1 MKKRFTLLSTALLMG
16 TSLSVFAQE
25 QAGLVDKAE
34 WKEGNYFYL
43 KSANSYLALDA
54 ERTDSVLVRNS
65 AGETKDEIDLALWQI
80 KKVETTAGGD
90 VYQFTN
96 KATKAVLS
104 FSTKANAT
112 TVLDPSGV
120 SQWTFTGGKIVGYY
134 GDSKTL
140 ALSVSDSKLTL
151 ASTANNSF
159 TVELP
164 ISNYLLKANE
174 LGDGISTFI
183 LNMGGNYTGDIFKD
197 KELVATNLTGE
208 NKDYMSL
215 QIKGDE
221 YFDDGKAKYLG
232 VDTLYTEISGAKNA
246 FGFKFVADSTYK
258 GPAGGGTHTWGNE
271 AFQKFKFTIDLKND
285 SVAMFVKQAPSLT
298 SENKYSGNDVQV
310 VYATLGDNKV
320 LTVSETNPLQGT
332 APFITTRRGTPVT
345 LANGSGVYFLK
356 NVGKTANAGKYL
368 YGNEDK
374 DEKYEYVSETPS
386 VYNPDGQW
394 YVKEENGKYSIVD
407 RLKGTTYAS
416 NSEIFAVNGVSGAY
430 TVAGRTDTLS
440 FEYQPKV
447 DLKDKYLGSLY
458 FTEAELKEKAIQL
471 NLQAVDGVVV
481 PISVSDSVLFADTEE
496 DAKIFGLE
504 VKEKSVVGGA
514 KVLGDTLYAVSYH
527 LKDQFGD
534 RYLVKDEESKSLI
547 VSAYQQS
554 ILDVVFESTKYGDTY
569 EMKVGDEY
577 VTYNTKSN
585 LLLLGTSEEAFKF
598 KVDIID
604 APQYETVES
613 SHLRF
618 GSNGKYLTM
627 NPLTLWAEL
636 KNEGQEITKADYTA
650 DNFSFKIEKAD
661 TVIPG
666 KPVYLIST
674 CMIGADDE
682 TSDVRY
688 YLSAIDTV
696 QHEGKNRL
704 GFIPSNDTIRT
715 SKNSPAYFS
724 LKKNEDGSLWL
735 ENINVK
741 GGAFVSQIANTLV
754 MSNTGMNFSAEKAS
768 APTANEE
775 IEAPTSVVVA
785 GGHNS
790 VTVMNAKDKKIVLTD
805 ILGKIVGNYLVT
817 SDRFTVPASRGL
829 LIVAIEG
836 EVAQKV
842 IVK

>member
-16 TSLSVFAQE
+16 ASLSVSA
-25 QAGLVDKAE
+25 ADVDKAE

-43 KSANSYLALDA
+43 KTDAQYYLALD
-54 ERTDSVLVRNS
+54 EMRTDSVLLRNN
-65 AGETKDEIDLALWQI
+65 AGTTKDEIDLALWQI

-140 ALSVSDSKLTL
+140 ALSVSDSKLAL
-151 ASTANNSF
+151 
-159 TVELP
+159 VEATESEFSVVYP
-164 ISNYLLKANE
+164 DKAYNLKINE
-174 LGDGISTFI
+174 LGDGISTFYMD
-183 LNMGGNYTGDIFKD
+183 LGEEYEGDIFSG
-197 KELVATNLTGE
+197 KELVAKETEDGFWKLQY
-208 NKDYMSL
+208 KDDQEFS
-215 QIKGDE
+215 
-221 YFDDGKAKYLG
+221 DGKAKYLG
-232 VDTLYTEISGAKNA
+232 VDSVKTTITGAT
-246 FGFKFVADSTYK
+246 GSYGLQFKADSMYTK
-258 GPAGGGTHTWGNE
+258 GALHSYSNDD
-271 AFQKFKFTIDLKND
+271 AQKFKFVIDLSND
-285 SVAMFVKQAPSLT
+285 SIAVFVKKVNTA
-298 SENKYSGNDVQV
+298 ENIQV

-356 NVGKTANAGKYL
+356 NVGKTTNAGKYL
-368 YGNEDK
+368 YGNEDE

-407 RLKGTTYAS
+407 RLSNTSYAT

-447 DLKDKYLGSLY
+447 DLKDKYLGILRL
-458 FTEAELKEKAIQL
+458 TEAELKEKTIQL
-471 NLQAVDGVVV
+471 NVNAVGGTV
-481 PISVSDSVLFADTEE
+481 PISVSDSLLLADMEKEATSFRLFAGTEE
-496 DAKIFGLE
+496 KTA
-504 VKEKSVVGGA
+504 GA
-514 KVLGDTLYAVSYH
+514 QSLGDTLYTVSYR
-527 LKDQFGD
+527 LVDQFGD
-534 RYLVKDEESKSLI
+534 RVLVKDSKTGSLI
-547 VSAYQQS
+547 MSSYQKDPLGIVFRQS
-554 ILDVVFESTKYGDTY
+554 NDGTVY
-569 EMKVGDEY
+569 EMTVGKEY
-577 VTYNTKSN
+577 VTYSTQSN
-585 LLLLGTSEEAFKF
+585 LLLSEEKSEAVEFD
-598 KVDIID
+598 VDIID

-618 GSNGKYLTM
+618 ECNGKYLTM

>member
-1 MKKRFTLLSTALLMG
+1 MKKRFTLLSTALLAV
-16 TSLSVFAQE
+16 SLS
-25 QAGLVDKAE
+25 AGAADNTE
-34 WKEGNYFYL
+34 WKEGYYYQLESNGY
-43 KSANSYLALDA
+43 YLAVDGVVS
-54 ERTDSVLVRNS
+54 DSVIVKKTIAESKASLDS
-65 AGETKDEIDLALWQI
+65 TLWQI
-80 KKVETTAGGD
+80 TKRTTSGGI
-90 VYQFTN
+90 VYQFRN
-96 KATKAVLS
+96 KATNALLAFAAKE
-104 FSTKANAT
+104 NAT
-112 TVLDPSGV
+112 TKLDPAGISEWAFSDGNAIKGYFGDGKSYGLSISEDGV
-120 SQWTFTGGKIVGYY
+120 LSLVTTNASEFKIVA
-134 GDSKTL
+134 T
-140 ALSVSDSKLTL
+140 
-151 ASTANNSF
+151 NSY
-159 TVELP
+159 T
-164 ISNYLLKANE
+164 LKADE
-174 LGDGISTFI
+174 LGDGISTFYMD
-183 LNMGGNYTGDIFKD
+183 LDGEYEGDIFSG
-197 KELVATNLTGE
+197 KELIAKETEDGYLKLQY
-208 NKDYMSL
+208 KDDQEFS
-215 QIKGDE
+215 
-221 YFDDGKAKYLG
+221 DGKAKYLG
-232 VDTLYTEISGAKNA
+232 VDSVKTTITGAA
-246 FGFKFVADSTYK
+246 GSYGLQFKADSMYTK
-258 GPAGGGTHTWGNE
+258 GALHSYSNDD
-271 AFQKFKFTIDLKND
+271 AQKFKFVIDLSND
-285 SVAMFVKQAPSLT
+285 SIAVFVKKVNTA
-298 SENKYSGNDVQV
+298 ENIQV
-310 VYATLGDNKV
+310 VYATLGDKKV

-356 NVGKTANAGKYL
+356 NVGKIANAGKYL
-368 YGNEDK
+368 YGNE
-374 DEKYEYVSETPS
+374 EYVSETPS

-407 RLKGTTYAS
+407 RLSNKSYAT
-416 NSEIFAVNGVSGAY
+416 NCEIFAVNGVSGAY

-447 DLKDKYLGSLY
+447 DLEDKYLGILRL
-458 FTEAELKEKAIQL
+458 TEAELKEKTIQL
-471 NLQAVDGVVV
+471 NVNAVGGTV
-481 PISVSDSVLFADTEE
+481 PISVSDSLLLADMEKEATSFRLFAGTEE
-496 DAKIFGLE
+496 KTA
-504 VKEKSVVGGA
+504 GA
-514 KVLGDTLYAVSYH
+514 QSLGDTLYTVSYR
-527 LKDQFGD
+527 LADQFGD
-534 RYLVKDEESKSLI
+534 RVLVKDSKTGSLI
-547 VSAYQQS
+547 MSSYQKDPLGIVFRQS
-554 ILDVVFESTKYGDTY
+554 NDGTVY
-569 EMKVGDEY
+569 EMTVGKEY
-577 VTYNTKSN
+577 VTYSTQSN
-585 LLLLGTSEEAFKF
+585 LLLSEEKSEAVEFD
-598 KVDIID
+598 VDIID
-604 APQYETVES
+604 APQYEAVKS

-627 NPLTLWAEL
+627 NPLTLWAEM

-674 CMIGADDE
+674 CMIGADDK

-724 LKKNEDGSLWL
+724 LRKNEDGSLWL

-790 VTVMNAKDKKIVLTD
+790 VTVMNARDKKIVLTD

>member
-25 QAGLVDKAE
+25 QASSVDKAE

-43 KSANSYLALDA
+43 KSDNSYLALSA
-54 ERTDSVLVRNS
+54 ERTDSALIRSNE
-65 AGETKDEIDLALWQI
+65 GQTKDEIDLALWQI

-120 SQWTFTGGKIVGYY
+120 SQWTFTDGYIVGYY

-140 ALSVSDSKLTL
+140 ALSVSDSKLVLT
-151 ASTANNSF
+151 STTNNRF

-164 ISNYLLKANE
+164 DSNYLLKADE

-356 NVGKTANAGKYL
+356 NVGKAANAGKYL
-368 YGNEDK
+368 YGNEI
-374 DEKYEYVSETPS
+374 YASETPS

-407 RLKGTTYAS
+407 RLSNTSYAAA
-416 NSEIFAVNGVSGAY
+416 NSEIFAVKGISGAY

-447 DLKDKYLGSLY
+447 DLEDKYLGILRL
-458 FTEAELKEKAIQL
+458 TEAELKEKTIQL
-471 NLQAVDGVVV
+471 NVNAVGGTV
-481 PISVSDSVLFADTEE
+481 PISVSDSLLLADMEKEATSFRLFAGTEE
-496 DAKIFGLE
+496 KTA
-504 VKEKSVVGGA
+504 GA
-514 KVLGDTLYAVSYH
+514 QSLGDTLYTVSYR
-527 LKDQFGD
+527 LADQFGD
-534 RYLVKDEESKSLI
+534 RVLVKDSKTGSLI
-547 VSAYQQS
+547 MSSYQKDPLGIVFRQS
-554 ILDVVFESTKYGDTY
+554 NDGTVY
-569 EMKVGDEY
+569 EMTVGKEY
-577 VTYNTKSN
+577 VTYSTQSN
-585 LLLLGTSEEAFKF
+585 LLLSEEKSEAVEFD
-598 KVDIID
+598 VDIID
-604 APQYETVES
+604 APQYEAVKS

-627 NPLTLWAEL
+627 NPLTLWAEM

-674 CMIGADDE
+674 CMIGADDK

-724 LKKNEDGSLWL
+724 LRKNEDGSLWL

-790 VTVMNAKDKKIVLTD
+790 VTVMNARDKKIVLTD

>member
-25 QAGLVDKAE
+25 QVSPVDKAE

-43 KSANSYLALDA
+43 TSANSYLALDA
-54 ERTDSVLVRNS
+54 ERTDSVIVRNS

-140 ALSVSDSKLTL
+140 ALSISDSKLAL
-151 ASTANNSF
+151 
-159 TVELP
+159 VEATESEFSVVYP
-164 ISNYLLKANE
+164 NKAYNLKINE
-174 LGDGISTFI
+174 LGDGISTFYMD
-183 LNMGGNYTGDIFKD
+183 LGGEYEGDIFSG
-197 KELVATNLTGE
+197 KELIAKETEDGYLKLQY
-208 NKDYMSL
+208 KDD
-215 QIKGDE
+215 QE
-221 YFDDGKAKYLG
+221 FPDGKAKYLG
-232 VDTLYTEISGAKNA
+232 VDSVKTTITGATGSYGLLFKADSMYTEGALHSYSNDDA
-246 FGFKFVADSTYK
+246 
-258 GPAGGGTHTWGNE
+258 
-271 AFQKFKFTIDLKND
+271 QKFKFVIDLSND
-285 SVAMFVKQAPSLT
+285 SIAVFVKKVNTA
-298 SENKYSGNDVQV
+298 ENIQV
-310 VYATLGDNKV
+310 VYATLGDKKV

-345 LANGSGVYFLK
+345 LVNGSGVYFLK

-368 YGNEDK
+368 YGNEV
-374 DEKYEYVSETPS
+374 YASETPS

-407 RLKGTTYAS
+407 RLSNTSYAA

-447 DLKDKYLGSLY
+447 DLEDKYLGILRL
-458 FTEAELKEKAIQL
+458 TEAELKEKTIQL
-471 NLQAVDGVVV
+471 NVNAVGGTV
-481 PISVSDSVLFADTEE
+481 PISVSDSLLLADMEKEATSFRLFAGTEE
-496 DAKIFGLE
+496 KTA
-504 VKEKSVVGGA
+504 GA
-514 KVLGDTLYAVSYH
+514 QSLGDTLYTVSYR
-527 LKDQFGD
+527 LADQFGD
-534 RYLVKDEESKSLI
+534 RVLVKDSKTGSLI
-547 VSAYQQS
+547 MSSYQKDPLGIVFRQS
-554 ILDVVFESTKYGDTY
+554 NDGTVY
-569 EMKVGDEY
+569 EMTVGKEY
-577 VTYNTKSN
+577 VTYSTQSN
-585 LLLLGTSEEAFKF
+585 LLLSEEKSEAVEFD
-598 KVDIID
+598 VDIID
-604 APQYETVES
+604 APQYEAVKS

-618 GSNGKYLTM
+618 GSNGKFLTM

-636 KNEGQEITKADYTA
+636 KNEGQEIKKAGYTA

-790 VTVMNAKDKKIVLTD
+790 VTVMNARDKKIVLTD

>member
-16 TSLSVFAQE
+16 ASLSVSA
-25 QAGLVDKAE
+25 ADIDKAE

-43 KSANSYLALDA
+43 KTDAQYYLALD
-54 ERTDSVLVRNS
+54 EMRTDSVLLRNN
-65 AGETKDEIDLALWQI
+65 AGTTKDEIDLALWQI

-120 SQWTFTGGKIVGYY
+120 SQWTFTNGKIVGYY

-140 ALSVSDSKLTL
+140 AVSIKDSKDLVL
-151 ASTANNSF
+151 ATETSDAFS
-159 TVELP
+159 VEYP
-164 ISNYLLKANE
+164 NKKYLLEANE
-174 LGDGISTFI
+174 LGNGISTFV

-197 KELVATNLTGE
+197 NELIATDLTGDDE
-208 NKDYMSL
+208 AYMSL

-221 YFDDGKAKYLG
+221 YFEDGKAKYLG
-232 VDTLYTEISGAKNA
+232 VDTLYTEISGAQNS
-246 FGFKFVADSTYK
+246 FGFKFVADSTY
-258 GPAGGGTHTWGNE
+258 GGTHTWGNGD
-271 AFQKFKFTIDLKND
+271 FQKFKFTIDLKND
-285 SVAMFVKQAPSLT
+285 SIAMFVKQAPSL
-298 SENKYSGNDVQV
+298 SIDNRYSTDVQV

-320 LTVSETNPLQGT
+320 LTVSETDPLQGT

-345 LANGSGVYFLK
+345 LTNGSGVYFLK
-356 NVGKTANAGKYL
+356 NIGRTTNAGKYL
-368 YGNEDK
+368 YGNE
-374 DEKYEYVSETPS
+374 EYASETPS
-386 VYNPDGQW
+386 LYNPDGQW
-394 YVKEENGKYSIVD
+394 YVKEENGKYSIVN
-407 RLKGTTYAS
+407 RLTNKTYAA
-416 NSEIFAVNGVSGAY
+416 NSEIFAVKGASGIY
-430 TVAGRTDTLS
+430 TVAGKNDTLS
-440 FEYQPKV
+440 FVYQPTV
-447 DLKDKYLGSLY
+447 DLKDKYLGVLRL
-458 FTEAELKEKAIQL
+458 TEAELKEKTIQL
-471 NLQAVDGVVV
+471 SVKAVGGTA
-481 PISVSDSVLFADTEE
+481 PISVSDSLLLADMENEATPFRLLAGTEGKT
-496 DAKIFGLE
+496 A
-504 VKEKSVVGGA
+504 GA
-514 KVLGDTLYAVSYH
+514 QSLGDTLYTVSYR
-527 LKDQFGD
+527 LADQFGD
-534 RYLVKDEESKSLI
+534 RVLVKDTETGSLI
-547 VSAYQQS
+547 MSSFQKDT
-554 ILDVVFESTKYGDTY
+554 LDVVFRQSNDGTVY
-569 EMKVGDEY
+569 ELTVGDNY
-577 VTYNTKSN
+577 VTYNTQSN
-585 LLLLGTSEEAFKF
+585 LLLSDKKSEAVSFE
-598 KVDIID
+598 VEVVD

>member
-25 QAGLVDKAE
+25 QASSVDKAE

-43 KSANSYLALDA
+43 KSDNSYLALSA
-54 ERTDSVLVRNS
+54 ERTDSVLIRSNE
-65 AGETKDEIDLALWQI
+65 GQTKDEIDLALWQI

-96 KATKAVLS
+96 KATKTVLS

-120 SQWTFTGGKIVGYY
+120 SQWTFTDGYIVGYY

-140 ALSVSDSKLTL
+140 ALSVSDSKLALT
-151 ASTANNSF
+151 STTNNRF

-164 ISNYLLKANE
+164 DSKYQLKANE

-356 NVGKTANAGKYL
+356 NAGKTTDGGKYL
-368 YGNEDK
+368 YGSG
-374 DEKYEYVSETPS
+374 YVAETPS

-430 TVAGRTDTLS
+430 TVAGKTDTLS

-504 VKEKSVVGGA
+504 VKDKKVVGGA
-514 KVLGDTLYAVSYH
+514 MVLGDTLYAVSYH

>member
-16 TSLSVFAQE
+16 TSLSVYAQE
-25 QAGLVDKAE
+25 QASPVDKAE

-43 KSANSYLALDA
+43 TSANSYLALDA
-54 ERTDSVLVRNS
+54 ERTDSVIVRNS

-120 SQWTFTGGKIVGYY
+120 SQWTFTDGKIVGYY

-151 ASTANNSF
+151 ASTANNRF

-208 NKDYMSL
+208 NKDYMFL

-232 VDTLYTEISGAKNA
+232 VDTLYTEISGAQNA

-258 GPAGGGTHTWGNE
+258 GPKGGGTHTWGNE

-368 YGNEDK
+368 YGNE
-374 DEKYEYVSETPS
+374 EYVPETPS

-407 RLKGTTYAS
+407 RLSNKSYAT
-416 NSEIFAVNGVSGAY
+416 NCEIFAVKGISGAY
-430 TVAGRTDTLS
+430 TVAGKTDTLS

-534 RYLVKDEESKSLI
+534 RYLVEDKGTQSLI
-547 VSAYQQS
+547 VSTYQQP

-569 EMKVGDEY
+569 EMKVRDEY

-661 TVIPG
+661 TIIPG

>member
-25 QAGLVDKAE
+25 QASPVDKAE

-43 KSANSYLALDA
+43 TSANSYLALDA
-54 ERTDSVLVRNS
+54 ERTDSVIVRNS

-140 ALSVSDSKLTL
+140 ALSISDSKLAL
-151 ASTANNSF
+151 
-159 TVELP
+159 VEATESEFSVVYP
-164 ISNYLLKANE
+164 NKAYNLKINE
-174 LGDGISTFI
+174 LGDGISTFYMD
-183 LNMGGNYTGDIFKD
+183 LGGEYEGDIFSG
-197 KELVATNLTGE
+197 KELIAKEAEDGFWKLQY
-208 NKDYMSL
+208 KDDQEFS
-215 QIKGDE
+215 
-221 YFDDGKAKYLG
+221 DGKAKYLG
-232 VDTLYTEISGAKNA
+232 VDSVKTTITGAT
-246 FGFKFVADSTYK
+246 GSYGLQFKADSMYTK
-258 GPAGGGTHTWGNE
+258 GTLHSYSNDDA
-271 AFQKFKFTIDLKND
+271 QKFKFVIDLSND
-285 SVAMFVKQAPSLT
+285 SIAVFVKKVNTA
-298 SENKYSGNDVQV
+298 ENIQV
-310 VYATLGDNKV
+310 VYATLGDNKA
-320 LTVSETNPLQGT
+320 LTVSETTSKDDMMFPTQGT

-374 DEKYEYVSETPS
+374 EYEYASETPS

-447 DLKDKYLGSLY
+447 DLKDKYLGSIY

-504 VKEKSVVGGA
+504 VKDKKVVGGA
-514 KVLGDTLYAVSYH
+514 LALGDTLYAVSYL

-569 EMKVGDEY
+569 EMKVGADY

-598 KVDIID
+598 KVNIID

-724 LKKNEDGSLWL
+724 LRKNEDGSLWL

-741 GGAFVSQIANTLV
+741 GGAFVSQIANTLI

>member
-16 TSLSVFAQE
+16 ASLSVSA
-25 QAGLVDKAE
+25 ADVDKAE

-43 KSANSYLALDA
+43 KTDAQYYLALD
-54 ERTDSVLVRNS
+54 EMRTDSVLLRNN
-65 AGETKDEIDLALWQI
+65 AGTTKDEIDLALWQI

-120 SQWTFTGGKIVGYY
+120 SQWTFTNGKIVGYY

-140 ALSVSDSKLTL
+140 AVSIKDSKDLVL
-151 ASTANNSF
+151 ATETSDAFS
-159 TVELP
+159 VEYP
-164 ISNYLLKANE
+164 NKKYLLEANE
-174 LGDGISTFI
+174 LGNGISTFV

-197 KELVATNLTGE
+197 NELIATDLTGDDE
-208 NKDYMSL
+208 AYMSL

-221 YFDDGKAKYLG
+221 YFEDGKAKYLG
-232 VDTLYTEISGAKNA
+232 VDTLYTEISGAQNS
-246 FGFKFVADSTYK
+246 FGFKFVADSTY
-258 GPAGGGTHTWGNE
+258 GGTHTWGNGD
-271 AFQKFKFTIDLKND
+271 FQKFKFTIDLKND
-285 SVAMFVKQAPSLT
+285 SIAMFVKQAPSL
-298 SENKYSGNDVQV
+298 SIDNRYSTDVQV

-320 LTVSETNPLQGT
+320 LTVSETDPLQGT

-345 LANGSGVYFLK
+345 LTNGSGVYFLK
-356 NVGKTANAGKYL
+356 NIGRTTNAGKYL
-368 YGNEDK
+368 YGNE
-374 DEKYEYVSETPS
+374 EYASETPS
-386 VYNPDGQW
+386 LYNPDGQW
-394 YVKEENGKYSIVD
+394 YVKEENGKYSIVN
-407 RLKGTTYAS
+407 RLTNKTYAA
-416 NSEIFAVNGVSGAY
+416 NSEIFAVKGASGIY
-430 TVAGRTDTLS
+430 TVAGKNDTLS
-440 FEYQPKV
+440 FVYQPTV
-447 DLKDKYLGSLY
+447 DLKDKYLGVLRL
-458 FTEAELKEKAIQL
+458 TEAELKEKTIQL
-471 NLQAVDGVVV
+471 SVKAVGGTA
-481 PISVSDSVLFADTEE
+481 PISVSDSLLLADMENEATPFRLLAGTEGKT
-496 DAKIFGLE
+496 A
-504 VKEKSVVGGA
+504 GA
-514 KVLGDTLYAVSYH
+514 QSLGDTLYTVSYR
-527 LKDQFGD
+527 LADQFGD
-534 RYLVKDEESKSLI
+534 RVLVEDTETGSLI
-547 VSAYQQS
+547 MSSFQKDT
-554 ILDVVFESTKYGDTY
+554 LDVVFRQSNDGTVY
-569 EMKVGDEY
+569 ELTVGDNY
-577 VTYNTKSN
+577 VTYNTQSN
-585 LLLLGTSEEAFKF
+585 LLLSDKKSEAVSFDVE
-598 KVDIID
+598 VVD

>member
-1 MKKRFTLLSTALLMG
+1 MKKRFTLLSTVLLLG
-16 TSLSVFAQE
+16 ASFSAVA
-25 QAGLVDKAE
+25 AVDKAE

-43 KSANSYLALDA
+43 TSNGSYLALDA
-54 ERTDSVLVRNS
+54 ERTDSVLVRNNE
-65 AGETKDEIDLALWQI
+65 GRTKEEIDLALWQI
-80 KKVETTAGGD
+80 KKVETTAAGD

-96 KATKAVLS
+96 KATKAVLA

-120 SQWTFTGGKIVGYY
+120 SQWTFTDGKIVGYY

-140 ALSVSDSKLTL
+140 ALSVSDSKLAL
-151 ASTANNSF
+151 TATTSNSF

-164 ISNYLLKANE
+164 VSDYQLKANE

-183 LNMGGNYTGDIFKD
+183 LNMGGNYSGDIFKD
-197 KELVATNLTGE
+197 KELVATDLTGE
-208 NKDYMSL
+208 NEAYMSL
-215 QIKGDE
+215 QVKGDE

-246 FGFKFVADSTYK
+246 FGFKFVADSTYR
-258 GPAGGGTHTWGNE
+258 GPKGGGTHTWGNE

-298 SENKYSGNDVQV
+298 SDDKYSEKDVQV

-320 LTVSETNPLQGT
+320 LTVSETESLQGT

-356 NVGKTANAGKYL
+356 NAGKTTDGGKYL
-368 YGNEDK
+368 YGSG
-374 DEKYEYVSETPS
+374 YVAETPS

-407 RLKGTTYAS
+407 RLKCKTYAA
-416 NSEIFAVNGVSGAY
+416 NSEIFAVKGVSGAY
-430 TVAGRTDTLS
+430 TVAGRTDTLT

-458 FTEAELKEKAIQL
+458 FSEAELKEKVIQL
-471 NLQAVDGVVV
+471 NLQAVDGIVV

-496 DAKIFGLE
+496 DAKIFRLE
-504 VKEKSVVGGA
+504 VNDKRVVGGA
-514 KVLGDTLYAVSYH
+514 TILGDTLYAVSYL

-534 RYLVKDEESKSLI
+534 RYLVEDKENKSLV
-547 VSAYQQS
+547 VSEFQQS
-554 ILDVVFESTKYGDTY
+554 VLDVVFESTKYGDTY
-569 EMKVGDEY
+569 EMKVKDEY

-585 LLLLGTSEEAFKF
+585 FLLLGPSEEAFKF
-598 KVDIID
+598 KVNIIN

-627 NPLTLWAEL
+627 NPLTLWAEM
-636 KNEGQEITKADYTA
+636 KNEGQEITKAGYTA

-674 CMIGADDE
+674 CMIGADDK

-696 QHEGKNRL
+696 QYEGKNRL

-735 ENINVK
+735 ENVNVK
-741 GGAFVSQIANTLV
+741 GGSFVTQIANTLV
-754 MSNTGMNFSAEKAS
+754 MSNTGMNFTTEKAS

-775 IEAPTSVVVA
+775 IEKPVSVIVA

>member
-1 MKKRFTLLSTALLMG
+1 MKKRFTLLSTALLLG
-16 TSLSVFAQE
+16 ASFSAVA
-25 QAGLVDKAE
+25 AVDKAE
-34 WKEGNYFYL
+34 WKEGNYYQLQSGEYYL
-43 KSANSYLALDA
+43 VVDGAVS
-54 ERTDSVLVRNS
+54 DSVIVKKKVEE
-65 AGETKDEIDLALWQI
+65 ATKASLDSTLWQI
-80 KKVETTAGGD
+80 TKRTTSGGV
-90 VYQFTN
+90 VYQFRN
-96 KATKAVLS
+96 KATNAYLAFAPKE
-104 FSTKANAT
+104 NAT
-112 TVLDPSGV
+112 TKLDPSGV
-120 SQWTFTGGKIVGYY
+120 SEWTFNEDGAIKGYFGDGKSYSLSISSDDLSLSTTTASNFNIVAADPY
-134 GDSKTL
+134 TL
-140 ALSVSDSKLTL
+140 KS
-151 ASTANNSF
+151 
-159 TVELP
+159 
-164 ISNYLLKANE
+164 YE
-174 LGDGISTFI
+174 LGDGISTFYMD
-183 LNMGGNYTGDIFKD
+183 LGGEYEGDIFSG
-197 KELVATNLTGE
+197 KELIA
-208 NKDYMSL
+208 KDIEDGFLKL
-215 QIKGDE
+215 QYKDDQE
-221 YFDDGKAKYLG
+221 FSDGKAKYLG
-232 VDTLYTEISGAKNA
+232 VDSVKTTISGAT
-246 FGFKFVADSTYK
+246 GSYGLQFKADSIYAK
-258 GPAGGGTHTWGNE
+258 GALHSYSNDE
-271 AFQKFKFTIDLKND
+271 AQKFKFVIDLSND
-285 SVAMFVKQAPSLT
+285 SIAVFVKKVNIA
-298 SENKYSGNDVQV
+298 ENIQV

-320 LTVSETNPLQGT
+320 LTVSETESLQGT

-356 NVGKTANAGKYL
+356 NAGKTTDGGKYL
-368 YGNEDK
+368 YGSG
-374 DEKYEYVSETPS
+374 YVAETPS

-407 RLKGTTYAS
+407 RLSNTSYAT

-430 TVAGRTDTLS
+430 TVAGKTDTLT

-447 DLKDKYLGSLY
+447 DLKDKYLGILR

-471 NLQAVDGVVV
+471 NVKAVGGTV
-481 PISVSDSVLFADTEE
+481 PISVSDSLLLADMENEATTFRLLAGEE
-496 DAKIFGLE
+496 KKTA
-504 VKEKSVVGGA
+504 GA
-514 KVLGDTLYAVSYH
+514 QLLGDTLWTVSYR
-527 LKDQFGD
+527 LSDQLGNRFLVEDKDT
-534 RYLVKDEESKSLI
+534 KSLI
-547 VSAYQQS
+547 LSSFQKEP
-554 ILDVVFESTKYGDTY
+554 LKVVFRQSNDGTVY
-569 EMKVGDEY
+569 EMTVGNKY
-577 VTYNTKSN
+577 VTYNTQSN
-585 LLLLGTSEEAFKF
+585 LLLSDKKEDAVSFDVE
-598 KVDIID
+598 VVN

-627 NPLTLWAEL
+627 NPLTLWAEM
-636 KNEGQEITKADYTA
+636 KNEGQEITKAGYTA

-674 CMIGADDE
+674 CMIGADDK

-688 YLSAIDTV
+688 YLSAIDTA
-696 QHEGKNRL
+696 QYEGKNRL

-735 ENINVK
+735 ENVNVK
-741 GGAFVSQIANTLV
+741 GGSFVTQIANTLV
-754 MSNTGMNFSAEKAS
+754 MSNTGMNFTTEKAS

-775 IEAPTSVVVA
+775 IEKPVSVIVA

>member
-754 MSNTGMNFSAEKAS
+754 MSNTGMNFSVEKAS

>member
-25 QAGLVDKAE
+25 QASSVDKAE

-43 KSANSYLALDA
+43 TSANSYLALDA
-54 ERTDSVLVRNS
+54 ERTDSVLVRSNK
-65 AGETKDEIDLALWQI
+65 GDTKDEIDLALWQI

-164 ISNYLLKANE
+164 DSKYKLKANE

-368 YGNEDK
+368 YGNEV
-374 DEKYEYVSETPS
+374 YTSETPS

-407 RLKGTTYAS
+407 RLSNKSYAT
-416 NSEIFAVNGVSGAY
+416 NCEIFAVKGISGAY

-447 DLKDKYLGSLY
+447 DLKDKYLGILRL
-458 FTEAELKEKAIQL
+458 TEAELKEKTIQL
-471 NLQAVDGVVV
+471 NVNAVGGTV
-481 PISVSDSVLFADTEE
+481 PISVSDSLLLADMEKEATSFRLFAGAEE
-496 DAKIFGLE
+496 KTA
-504 VKEKSVVGGA
+504 GA
-514 KVLGDTLYAVSYH
+514 QSLGDTLYTVSYR
-527 LKDQFGD
+527 LADQFGD
-534 RYLVKDEESKSLI
+534 RVLVKDSKTGSLI
-547 VSAYQQS
+547 MSSYQKDPLGIVFRQS
-554 ILDVVFESTKYGDTY
+554 NDGTVY
-569 EMKVGDEY
+569 EMTVGKEY
-577 VTYNTKSN
+577 VTYSTQSN
-585 LLLLGTSEEAFKF
+585 LLLSEEKSEAVEFD
-598 KVDIID
+598 VDIID

-661 TVIPG
+661 TIIPG

>member
-1 MKKRFTLLSTALLMG
+1 MKKRFTLLSTALLAV
-16 TSLSVFAQE
+16 SLS
-25 QAGLVDKAE
+25 AGAADNTE
-34 WKEGNYFYL
+34 WKEGYYYQLESNGY
-43 KSANSYLALDA
+43 YLAVDGVVS
-54 ERTDSVLVRNS
+54 DSVIVKKTIAESKASLDS
-65 AGETKDEIDLALWQI
+65 TLWQI
-80 KKVETTAGGD
+80 TKRTTSGGI
-90 VYQFTN
+90 VYQFRN
-96 KATKAVLS
+96 KATNALLAFAAKE
-104 FSTKANAT
+104 NAT
-112 TVLDPSGV
+112 TKLDPAGV
-120 SQWTFTGGKIVGYY
+120 SEWVFSDGNAIKGFFGDGKSYSLSLSKDGVLSLATTNSSNFNIVE
-134 GDSKTL
+134 T
-140 ALSVSDSKLTL
+140 KLYT
-151 ASTANNSF
+151 
-159 TVELP
+159 
-164 ISNYLLKANE
+164 LKADE
-174 LGDGISTFI
+174 LGDGISTFYMD
-183 LNMGGNYTGDIFKD
+183 LGGEYEGDIFSG
-197 KELVATNLTGE
+197 KELIAKETEDGYLKLQY
-208 NKDYMSL
+208 KDD
-215 QIKGDE
+215 QE
-221 YFDDGKAKYLG
+221 FPDGKAKYLG
-232 VDTLYTEISGAKNA
+232 VDTLYTEISDAQNS
-246 FGFKFVADSTYK
+246 FGFKFVADSTY
-258 GPAGGGTHTWGNE
+258 GGKHTWGNE
-271 AFQKFKFTIDLKND
+271 DFQKFKFTIDLKND
-285 SVAMFVKQAPSLT
+285 SVAVFVKQAPSL
-298 SENKYSGNDVQV
+298 SIDNKYSPDVQV
-310 VYATLGDNKV
+310 VYATLGDKKV
-320 LTVSETNPLQGT
+320 LTVSETEPLQGT

-356 NVGKTANAGKYL
+356 NVGKAANAGKYL
-368 YGNEDK
+368 YGNEI
-374 DEKYEYVSETPS
+374 YASETPS

-407 RLKGTTYAS
+407 RLSNTSYAP
-416 NSEIFAVNGVSGAY
+416 NCEIFAVNGVSGAY

-447 DLKDKYLGSLY
+447 DLTDKYLGSLY
-458 FTEAELKEKAIQL
+458 FTEAELNEKAIQL

-504 VKEKSVVGGA
+504 VKDKKVVGGA

-604 APQYETVES
+604 APQYEAVKS

-618 GSNGKYLTM
+618 GSNGKFLTM
-627 NPLTLWAEL
+627 NPLTLWAEM
-636 KNEGQEITKADYTA
+636 KNEGQEITKAGYTA

-674 CMIGADDE
+674 CMIGADDK

-724 LKKNEDGSLWL
+724 LRKNEDGSLWL

-790 VTVMNAKDKKIVLTD
+790 VTVMNARDKKIVLTD

>member
-25 QAGLVDKAE
+25 QASPVDKAE

-43 KSANSYLALDA
+43 TSANSYLALDA
-54 ERTDSVLVRNS
+54 ERTDSVIVRNS

-140 ALSVSDSKLTL
+140 ALSISDSRL
-151 ASTANNSF
+151 AL
-159 TVELP
+159 VEATESEFSVVYP
-164 ISNYLLKANE
+164 DKAYNLKINE
-174 LGDGISTFI
+174 LGDGISTFYMD
-183 LNMGGNYTGDIFKD
+183 LGGEYEGDIFSG
-197 KELVATNLTGE
+197 KELIAEEAEDGFWKLQY
-208 NKDYMSL
+208 KDDQEFS
-215 QIKGDE
+215 
-221 YFDDGKAKYLG
+221 DGKAKYLG
-232 VDTLYTEISGAKNA
+232 VDSVKTTITGAT
-246 FGFKFVADSTYK
+246 GSYGLQFKADSMYTK
-258 GPAGGGTHTWGNE
+258 GALHSYSNDD
-271 AFQKFKFTIDLKND
+271 AQKFKFVIDLSND
-285 SVAMFVKQAPSLT
+285 SIAVFVKKVNTA
-298 SENKYSGNDVQV
+298 ENIQV

-320 LTVSETNPLQGT
+320 LTVSETTSKDDMMFPTQGT

-374 DEKYEYVSETPS
+374 EYEYASETPS

-407 RLKGTTYAS
+407 RLTNTSYAA

-447 DLKDKYLGSLY
+447 DLKDKYLGILRL
-458 FTEAELKEKAIQL
+458 TEAELKEKTIQL
-471 NLQAVDGVVV
+471 NVNAVGGTV
-481 PISVSDSVLFADTEE
+481 PISVSDSLLLADMEKEATLFRLFAGTEE
-496 DAKIFGLE
+496 KTA
-504 VKEKSVVGGA
+504 GA
-514 KVLGDTLYAVSYH
+514 QSLGDTLYTVSYR
-527 LKDQFGD
+527 LADQFGD
-534 RYLVKDEESKSLI
+534 RVLVKDSKTGSLI
-547 VSAYQQS
+547 MSNFQEDTLNIVFRQS
-554 ILDVVFESTKYGDTY
+554 NDGTVY
-569 EMKVGDEY
+569 EMTVGKEY
-577 VTYNTKSN
+577 VTYSTQSN
-585 LLLLGTSEEAFKF
+585 LLLSEEKSEAVEFD
-598 KVDIID
+598 VDIID

-754 MSNTGMNFSAEKAS
+754 MSNAGMNFSAEKAS
-768 APTANEE
+768 APTANEV
-775 IEAPTSVVVA
+775 IETPTSVIVA

>member
-1 MKKRFTLLSTALLMG
+1 MKKRFTLLSTALLVA
-16 TSLSVFAQE
+16 SLS
-25 QAGLVDKAE
+25 AGAASSVE
-34 WKEGNYFYL
+34 WKEGNYYQLQSGEFC
-43 KSANSYLALDA
+43 LAVDGIVS
-54 ERTDSVLVRNS
+54 DSVIVKKKNV
-65 AGETKDEIDLALWQI
+65 EDPTKASLDSTLWQVT
-80 KKVETTAGGD
+80 KRTTSGGI
-90 VYQFTN
+90 VYQFRN
-96 KATKAVLS
+96 KATNALLAFAAKE
-104 FSTKANAT
+104 NAT
-112 TVLDPSGV
+112 TKLDPSGV
-120 SQWTFTGGKIVGYY
+120 SEWAFSDGGAIKGYF
-134 GDSKTL
+134 GDGKSYSLSISTDVLSLSATTASNFNIETTDPYTL
-140 ALSVSDSKLTL
+140 KSD
-151 ASTANNSF
+151 
-159 TVELP
+159 
-164 ISNYLLKANE
+164 E
-174 LGDGISTFI
+174 LGNGISTFYMD
-183 LNMGGNYTGDIFKD
+183 LGGEYEGDIFSG
-197 KELVATNLTGE
+197 KELIA
-208 NKDYMSL
+208 KDINDGYLMI
-215 QIKGDE
+215 QYKDDQE
-221 YFDDGKAKYLG
+221 FPDGKAKYLG
-232 VDTLYTEISGAKNA
+232 VDSVKTTISGAT
-246 FGFKFVADSTYK
+246 GSYGLQFKADSTYEE
-258 GPAGGGTHTWGNE
+258 GALHSYSNE
-271 AFQKFKFTIDLKND
+271 EAQQFKFEIDLSND
-285 SVAMFVKQAPSLT
+285 SIAVFVKSVSG
-298 SENKYSGNDVQV
+298 SEGEVKI
-310 VYATLGDNKV
+310 VYAELGNNKV
-320 LTVSETNPLQGT
+320 LTVSEKNSNQGK

-368 YGNEDK
+368 YGNEV
-374 DEKYEYVSETPS
+374 YTSETPS

-447 DLKDKYLGSLY
+447 DLKDKYLGILRL
-458 FTEAELKEKAIQL
+458 TEAELKEKTIQL
-471 NLQAVDGVVV
+471 NVNAVGGTV
-481 PISVSDSVLFADTEE
+481 PISVSDSLLLADMEKEATSFRLFAGTEE
-496 DAKIFGLE
+496 KTA
-504 VKEKSVVGGA
+504 GA
-514 KVLGDTLYAVSYH
+514 QSLGDTLYTVSYR
-527 LKDQFGD
+527 LVDQFGD
-534 RYLVKDEESKSLI
+534 RVLVKDSKTGSLI
-547 VSAYQQS
+547 MSSYQKDPLGIVFRQS
-554 ILDVVFESTKYGDTY
+554 NDGTVY
-569 EMKVGDEY
+569 EKTVGKEY
-577 VTYNTKSN
+577 VTYSTQSN
-585 LLLLGTSEEAFKF
+585 LLLSEEKSEAVEFD
-598 KVDIID
+598 VNIID

>member
-1 MKKRFTLLSTALLMG
+1 MDL
-16 TSLSVFAQE
+16 
-25 QAGLVDKAE
+25 
-34 WKEGNYFYL
+34 
-43 KSANSYLALDA
+43 
-54 ERTDSVLVRNS
+54 
-65 AGETKDEIDLALWQI
+65 GEEY
-80 KKVETTAGGD
+80 E
-90 VYQFTN
+90 
-96 KATKAVLS
+96 
-104 FSTKANAT
+104 
-112 TVLDPSGV
+112 
-120 SQWTFTGGKIVGYY
+120 
-134 GDSKTL
+134 
-140 ALSVSDSKLTL
+140 
-151 ASTANNSF
+151 
-159 TVELP
+159 
-164 ISNYLLKANE
+164 
-174 LGDGISTFI
+174 
-183 LNMGGNYTGDIFKD
+183 GDIFSG
-197 KELVATNLTGE
+197 KELVAKETEDGFWKLQY
-208 NKDYMSL
+208 KDDQEFS
-215 QIKGDE
+215 
-221 YFDDGKAKYLG
+221 DGKAKYLG
-232 VDTLYTEISGAKNA
+232 VDSVKTTITGAT
-246 FGFKFVADSTYK
+246 GSYGLQFKADSMYTK
-258 GPAGGGTHTWGNE
+258 GALHSYSNDD
-271 AFQKFKFTIDLKND
+271 AQKFKFVIDLSND
-285 SVAMFVKQAPSLT
+285 SIAVFVKKVNTA
-298 SENKYSGNDVQV
+298 ENIQV

-356 NVGKTANAGKYL
+356 NVGKTTNAGKYL
-368 YGNEDK
+368 YGNEDE

-407 RLKGTTYAS
+407 RLSNTSYAT

-447 DLKDKYLGSLY
+447 DLKDKYLGILRL
-458 FTEAELKEKAIQL
+458 TEAELKEKTIQL
-471 NLQAVDGVVV
+471 NVNAVGGTV
-481 PISVSDSVLFADTEE
+481 PISVSDSLLLADMEKEATSFRLFAGAEE
-496 DAKIFGLE
+496 KTA
-504 VKEKSVVGGA
+504 GA
-514 KVLGDTLYAVSYH
+514 QSLGDTLYTVSYR
-527 LKDQFGD
+527 LVDQFGD
-534 RYLVKDEESKSLI
+534 RVLVKDSKTGSLI
-547 VSAYQQS
+547 MSSYQKDPLGIVFRQS
-554 ILDVVFESTKYGDTY
+554 NDGTVY
-569 EMKVGDEY
+569 EMTVGKEY
-577 VTYNTKSN
+577 VTYSTQSN
-585 LLLLGTSEEAFKF
+585 LLLSEEKSEAVEFD
-598 KVDIID
+598 VDIID

-618 GSNGKYLTM
+618 ECNGKYLTM

>member
-25 QAGLVDKAE
+25 QASPVDKAE

-43 KSANSYLALDA
+43 TSANSYLALDA
-54 ERTDSVLVRNS
+54 ERTDSVIVRNS
-65 AGETKDEIDLALWQI
+65 TGETKDEIDLALWQI

-164 ISNYLLKANE
+164 DSKYQLKANE

-356 NVGKTANAGKYL
+356 NVGKTADAGKYL
-368 YGNEDK
+368 YGKE
-374 DEKYEYVSETPS
+374 DEKYEYASETPS

>member
-16 TSLSVFAQE
+16 ASLSVSA
-25 QAGLVDKAE
+25 ADVDKAE

-43 KSANSYLALDA
+43 KTDAQYYLALD
-54 ERTDSVLVRNS
+54 EMRTDSVLLRNN
-65 AGETKDEIDLALWQI
+65 AGTTKDEIDLALWQI

-120 SQWTFTGGKIVGYY
+120 SQWTFTNGKIVGYY

-140 ALSVSDSKLTL
+140 AVSIKDSKDLVL
-151 ASTANNSF
+151 ATETSDAFS
-159 TVELP
+159 VEYP
-164 ISNYLLKANE
+164 NKKYLLEANE
-174 LGDGISTFI
+174 LGNGISTFV

-197 KELVATNLTGE
+197 NELIATDLTGDDE
-208 NKDYMSL
+208 AYMSL

-221 YFDDGKAKYLG
+221 YFEDGKAKYLG
-232 VDTLYTEISGAKNA
+232 VDTLYTEISGAQNS
-246 FGFKFVADSTYK
+246 FGFKFVADSTY
-258 GPAGGGTHTWGNE
+258 GGTHTWGNGD
-271 AFQKFKFTIDLKND
+271 FQKFKFTIDLKND
-285 SVAMFVKQAPSLT
+285 SIAMFVKQAPSL
-298 SENKYSGNDVQV
+298 SIDNRYSTDVQV

-320 LTVSETNPLQGT
+320 LTVSETDPLQGT

-345 LANGSGVYFLK
+345 LTNGSGVYFLK
-356 NVGKTANAGKYL
+356 NIGRTTNAGKYL
-368 YGNEDK
+368 YGNE
-374 DEKYEYVSETPS
+374 EYASETPS
-386 VYNPDGQW
+386 LYNPDGQW
-394 YVKEENGKYSIVD
+394 YVKEENGKYSIVN
-407 RLKGTTYAS
+407 RLTNKTYAA
-416 NSEIFAVNGVSGAY
+416 NSEIFAVKGASGIY
-430 TVAGRTDTLS
+430 TVAGKNDTLS
-440 FEYQPKV
+440 FVYQPTV
-447 DLKDKYLGSLY
+447 DLKDKYLGVLRL
-458 FTEAELKEKAIQL
+458 TEAELKEKTIQL
-471 NLQAVDGVVV
+471 SVKAVGGTA
-481 PISVSDSVLFADTEE
+481 PISVSDSLLLADMENEATPFRLLAGTEGKT
-496 DAKIFGLE
+496 A
-504 VKEKSVVGGA
+504 GA
-514 KVLGDTLYAVSYH
+514 QSLGDTLYTVSYR
-527 LKDQFGD
+527 LADQFGD
-534 RYLVKDEESKSLI
+534 RVLVKDTKTGSLI
-547 VSAYQQS
+547 MSSFQKDT
-554 ILDVVFESTKYGDTY
+554 LDVVFRQSNDGTVY
-569 EMKVGDEY
+569 ELTVGDNY
-577 VTYNTKSN
+577 VTYNTQSN
-585 LLLLGTSEEAFKF
+585 LLLSDKKSEAVSFE
-598 KVDIID
+598 VEVVD

-688 YLSAIDTV
+688 YLSAIDTA
-696 QHEGKNRL
+696 QYEGKNRL

-735 ENINVK
+735 ENVNVK
-741 GGAFVSQIANTLV
+741 GGSFVTQIANTLV
-754 MSNTGMNFSAEKAS
+754 MSNAGMNFSAEKAS
-768 APTANEE
+768 APTANEV
-775 IEAPTSVVVA
+775 IETPTSVIVA

>member
-1 MKKRFTLLSTALLMG
+1 MKKRFTLLSTALLAV
-16 TSLSVFAQE
+16 SLS
-25 QAGLVDKAE
+25 AGAADNTE
-34 WKEGNYFYL
+34 WKEGYYYQLESNGY
-43 KSANSYLALDA
+43 YLAVDGVVS
-54 ERTDSVLVRNS
+54 DSVIVKKTIAESKASLDS
-65 AGETKDEIDLALWQI
+65 TLWQI
-80 KKVETTAGGD
+80 TKRTTSGGI
-90 VYQFTN
+90 VYQFRN
-96 KATKAVLS
+96 KATNALLAFAAKE
-104 FSTKANAT
+104 NAT
-112 TVLDPSGV
+112 TKLDPAGISEWAFSDGNAIKGYFGDGKSYGLSISEDGV
-120 SQWTFTGGKIVGYY
+120 LSLVTTNASEFKIVA
-134 GDSKTL
+134 T
-140 ALSVSDSKLTL
+140 
-151 ASTANNSF
+151 NSY
-159 TVELP
+159 T
-164 ISNYLLKANE
+164 LKADE
-174 LGDGISTFI
+174 LGDGISTFYMD
-183 LNMGGNYTGDIFKD
+183 LGGEYEGDIFSG
-197 KELVATNLTGE
+197 KELIAKKAEDGYLKLQY
-208 NKDYMSL
+208 KDD
-215 QIKGDE
+215 QE
-221 YFDDGKAKYLG
+221 FPDGKAKYLG
-232 VDTLYTEISGAKNA
+232 VDTLYTEISSAQNS
-246 FGFKFVADSTYK
+246 FGFKFVADSTY
-258 GPAGGGTHTWGNE
+258 GGKHTWGNE
-271 AFQKFKFTIDLKND
+271 DFQKFKFTIDLKND
-285 SVAMFVKQAPSLT
+285 SVAVFVKQAPSLSIDNRY
-298 SENKYSGNDVQV
+298 SEDFQV
-310 VYATLGDNKV
+310 VYATLGDKKV
-320 LTVSETNPLQGT
+320 LTVSETTSKDDMMFPTQGT

-356 NVGKTANAGKYL
+356 NVGKAANAGKYL
-368 YGNEDK
+368 YGNEV
-374 DEKYEYVSETPS
+374 YTSETPS

-407 RLKGTTYAS
+407 RLSNTSYAAA
-416 NSEIFAVNGVSGAY
+416 NSEIFAVKGISGAY

-447 DLKDKYLGSLY
+447 DLEDKYLGSLY
-458 FTEAELKEKAIQL
+458 FTEAELKEKAIRL

-504 VKEKSVVGGA
+504 VKDKKVVGGA
-514 KVLGDTLYAVSYH
+514 MALGDTLYAVSYH

-569 EMKVGDEY
+569 EMKVGNEY

-604 APQYETVES
+604 APQYEAVKS

-618 GSNGKYLTM
+618 GSNGKFLTM
-627 NPLTLWAEL
+627 NPLTLWAEM
-636 KNEGQEITKADYTA
+636 KNEGQEITKAGYTA

-724 LKKNEDGSLWL
+724 LRKNEDGSLWL

-790 VTVMNAKDKKIVLTD
+790 VTVMNARDKKIVLTD

>member
-1 MKKRFTLLSTALLMG
+1 MKKRFTLLSTALLAV
-16 TSLSVFAQE
+16 SLS
-25 QAGLVDKAE
+25 AGAADNTE
-34 WKEGNYFYL
+34 WKEGYYYQLESNGY
-43 KSANSYLALDA
+43 YLAVDGVVS
-54 ERTDSVLVRNS
+54 DSVIVKKTIAESKALLDS
-65 AGETKDEIDLALWQI
+65 TLWQI
-80 KKVETTAGGD
+80 TKRTTSGGI
-90 VYQFTN
+90 VYQFRN
-96 KATKAVLS
+96 KATNALLAFAAKE
-104 FSTKANAT
+104 NAT
-112 TVLDPSGV
+112 TKLDPAGV
-120 SQWTFTGGKIVGYY
+120 SEWVFSDGNAIKGFFGDGKSYSLSLSKDGVLSLATTNSSNFNIVE
-134 GDSKTL
+134 T
-140 ALSVSDSKLTL
+140 KLYT
-151 ASTANNSF
+151 
-159 TVELP
+159 
-164 ISNYLLKANE
+164 LKADE
-174 LGDGISTFI
+174 LGDGISTFYMD
-183 LNMGGNYTGDIFKD
+183 LDGEYEGDIFSG
-197 KELVATNLTGE
+197 KELIAKETEDGYLKLQY
-208 NKDYMSL
+208 KDD
-215 QIKGDE
+215 QE
-221 YFDDGKAKYLG
+221 FPDGKAKYLG
-232 VDTLYTEISGAKNA
+232 VDSVKTTITGATGSYGLLFKADSMYTEGALHSYSNDDA
-246 FGFKFVADSTYK
+246 
-258 GPAGGGTHTWGNE
+258 
-271 AFQKFKFTIDLKND
+271 QKFKFVIDLSND
-285 SVAMFVKQAPSLT
+285 SIAVFVKKVNTA
-298 SENKYSGNDVQV
+298 ENIQV
-310 VYATLGDNKV
+310 VYATLGDKKV
-320 LTVSETNPLQGT
+320 LTVSETEPLQGT

-345 LANGSGVYFLK
+345 LANDSGVYFLK
-356 NVGKTANAGKYL
+356 KVGKAANAGKYL
-368 YGNEDK
+368 YGNE
-374 DEKYEYVSETPS
+374 EYVSETPS

-407 RLKGTTYAS
+407 RLSNKSYAT
-416 NSEIFAVNGVSGAY
+416 NCEIFAVNGVSGAY

-447 DLKDKYLGSLY
+447 DLKDKYLGILRL
-458 FTEAELKEKAIQL
+458 TEAELKEKTIQL
-471 NLQAVDGVVV
+471 NVNAVGGTV
-481 PISVSDSVLFADTEE
+481 PISVSDSLLLADMEKEATSFRLFAGTEE
-496 DAKIFGLE
+496 KTA
-504 VKEKSVVGGA
+504 GA
-514 KVLGDTLYAVSYH
+514 QSLGDTLYTVSYR
-527 LKDQFGD
+527 LADQFGD
-534 RYLVKDEESKSLI
+534 RVLVKDSKTGSLI
-547 VSAYQQS
+547 MSSYQKDPLGIVFRQS
-554 ILDVVFESTKYGDTY
+554 NDGTVY
-569 EMKVGDEY
+569 EMTVGKEY
-577 VTYNTKSN
+577 VTYSTQSN
-585 LLLLGTSEEAFKF
+585 LLLSEEKSEAVEFD
-598 KVDIID
+598 VDIID
-604 APQYETVES
+604 APQYEAVKS

-618 GSNGKYLTM
+618 GSNGKFLTM
-627 NPLTLWAEL
+627 NPLTLWAEM
-636 KNEGQEITKADYTA
+636 KNEGQEITKAGYTA

-724 LKKNEDGSLWL
+724 LRKNEDGSLWL

-790 VTVMNAKDKKIVLTD
+790 VTVMNARDKKIVLTD

>member
-16 TSLSVFAQE
+16 TSLSVFAE
-25 QAGLVDKAE
+25 QASSVDKAE

-43 KSANSYLALDA
+43 KSDNSYLALSA
-54 ERTDSVLVRNS
+54 ERTDSVLIRSNK
-65 AGETKDEIDLALWQI
+65 GNTKDEIDLALWQI

-120 SQWTFTGGKIVGYY
+120 SQWTFTDGYIVGYY

-140 ALSVSDSKLTL
+140 ALSVSDSKLALT
-151 ASTANNSF
+151 STTNNSF

-164 ISNYLLKANE
+164 DSKYQLKANE
-174 LGDGISTFI
+174 LGDGISTFYMD
-183 LNMGGNYTGDIFKD
+183 LDGEYEGDIFSG
-197 KELVATNLTGE
+197 KELIAKETEDGYLKLQY
-208 NKDYMSL
+208 KDD
-215 QIKGDE
+215 QE
-221 YFDDGKAKYLG
+221 FPDGKAKYLG
-232 VDTLYTEISGAKNA
+232 VDTLYTEISDAQNS
-246 FGFKFVADSTYK
+246 FGFKFVADSTY
-258 GPAGGGTHTWGNE
+258 GGKHTWGNE
-271 AFQKFKFTIDLKND
+271 DFQKFKFTIDLKND
-285 SVAMFVKQAPSLT
+285 SVAVFVKQAPSLSIDNRY
-298 SENKYSGNDVQV
+298 SEDFQV
-310 VYATLGDNKV
+310 VYATLGDKKV
-320 LTVSETNPLQGT
+320 LTVSETTSKDDMMFPTQGT

-356 NVGKTANAGKYL
+356 NVGKAANAGKYL
-368 YGNEDK
+368 YGTEV
-374 DEKYEYVSETPS
+374 YTSETPS

-407 RLKGTTYAS
+407 RLSNKSYAT
-416 NSEIFAVNGVSGAY
+416 NCEIFAVNGVSGAY
-430 TVAGRTDTLS
+430 TVAGKTDTLS

-447 DLKDKYLGSLY
+447 DLNDKYLGSLY
-458 FTEAELKEKAIQL
+458 FTEAELNEKAIQL

-504 VKEKSVVGGA
+504 VKDKKVVGGA

-604 APQYETVES
+604 APQYEAVKS

-618 GSNGKYLTM
+618 GSNGKFLTM
-627 NPLTLWAEL
+627 NPLTLWAEM
-636 KNEGQEITKADYTA
+636 KNEGQEITKAGYTA

-674 CMIGADDE
+674 CMIGADDK

-724 LKKNEDGSLWL
+724 LRKNEDGSLWL

-790 VTVMNAKDKKIVLTD
+790 VTVMNARDKKIVLTD

>member
-1 MKKRFTLLSTALLMG
+1 MKKRFTLLSTALLLG
-16 TSLSVFAQE
+16 ASFSAVA
-25 QAGLVDKAE
+25 AVDKAE

-43 KSANSYLALDA
+43 TSNGSYLALDA
-54 ERTDSVLVRNS
+54 ERTDSVLVRSNK
-65 AGETKDEIDLALWQI
+65 GDKKEDIDLALWQI
-80 KKVETTAGGD
+80 KKVETTAAGD

-96 KATKAVLS
+96 KATKAVLA

-120 SQWTFTGGKIVGYY
+120 SQWTFTGGYIVGYY

-140 ALSVSDSKLTL
+140 ALSVSDAKLALT
-151 ASTANNSF
+151 STTDNSF

-164 ISNYLLKANE
+164 DSNYRLKANE

-183 LNMGGNYTGDIFKD
+183 LNMGGNYSGDIFKD
-197 KELVATNLTGE
+197 KELVATDLTGE
-208 NKDYMSL
+208 NEAYMSL
-215 QIKGDE
+215 QVKGDE

-246 FGFKFVADSTYK
+246 FGFKFVADSTYR
-258 GPAGGGTHTWGNE
+258 GPKGGGTHTWGNE
-271 AFQKFKFTIDLKND
+271 AFQKFRFTIDLKND

-298 SENKYSGNDVQV
+298 SVNKYSRNDVQV

-320 LTVSETNPLQGT
+320 LTVSETESLQGT

-356 NVGKTANAGKYL
+356 TVGKTANAGKYL
-368 YGNEDK
+368 YG
-374 DEKYEYVSETPS
+374 DENVAYKYVAETPS

-407 RLKGTTYAS
+407 RLKGKTYAA
-416 NSEIFAVNGVSGAY
+416 NSEIFAVKGASGAY
-430 TVAGRTDTLS
+430 TVAGRTDTLT

-447 DLKDKYLGSLY
+447 DLKDKYLGVLR

-471 NLQAVDGVVV
+471 NVKAVGGTV
-481 PISVSDSVLFADTEE
+481 PVSVSDSLLLADMENEATTFRLLAGTEE
-496 DAKIFGLE
+496 KTA
-504 VKEKSVVGGA
+504 GA
-514 KVLGDTLYAVSYH
+514 QLLGDTLWTVSYR
-527 LKDQFGD
+527 LSDQLGNRFLVEDKDT
-534 RYLVKDEESKSLI
+534 KSLI
-547 VSAYQQS
+547 LSSFQKEP
-554 ILDVVFESTKYGDTY
+554 LKVVFRQSNDGTVY
-569 EMKVGDEY
+569 EMTVGNNY
-577 VTYNTKSN
+577 VTYNTQSN
-585 LLLLGTSEEAFKF
+585 LLLSDKKENAVSFDVE
-598 KVDIID
+598 VVN

-627 NPLTLWAEL
+627 NPLTLWAEM
-636 KNEGQEITKADYTA
+636 KNEGQEITKAGYTA

-674 CMIGADDE
+674 CMIGADDK

-688 YLSAIDTV
+688 YLSAIDTA
-696 QHEGKNRL
+696 QYEGKNRL

-735 ENINVK
+735 ENVNVK
-741 GGAFVSQIANTLV
+741 GGSFVTQIANTLV
-754 MSNTGMNFSAEKAS
+754 MSNTGMNFTTEKAS

-775 IEAPTSVVVA
+775 IEKPVSVIVA

>member
-16 TSLSVFAQE
+16 ASLSVSA
-25 QAGLVDKAE
+25 ADVDKAE

-43 KSANSYLALDA
+43 KTDAQYYLALD
-54 ERTDSVLVRNS
+54 EMRTDSVLLRNN
-65 AGETKDEIDLALWQI
+65 AGTTKDEIDLALWQI

-120 SQWTFTGGKIVGYY
+120 SQWTFTNGKIVGYY

-140 ALSVSDSKLTL
+140 AVSIKDSKDLVL
-151 ASTANNSF
+151 ATETSDAFS
-159 TVELP
+159 VEYP
-164 ISNYLLKANE
+164 NKKYLLEANE
-174 LGDGISTFI
+174 LGNGISTFV

-197 KELVATNLTGE
+197 NELIATDLTGDDE
-208 NKDYMSL
+208 AYMSL

-221 YFDDGKAKYLG
+221 YFEDGKAKYLG
-232 VDTLYTEISGAKNA
+232 VDTLYTEISGAQNS
-246 FGFKFVADSTYK
+246 FGFKFVADSTY
-258 GPAGGGTHTWGNE
+258 GGTHTWGNGD
-271 AFQKFKFTIDLKND
+271 FQKFKFTIDLKND
-285 SVAMFVKQAPSLT
+285 SIAMFVKQAPSL
-298 SENKYSGNDVQV
+298 SIDNRYSTDVQV

-320 LTVSETNPLQGT
+320 LTVSETDPLQGT

-345 LANGSGVYFLK
+345 LTNGSGVYFLK
-356 NVGKTANAGKYL
+356 NIGRTTNAGKYL
-368 YGNEDK
+368 YGNE
-374 DEKYEYVSETPS
+374 EYASETPS
-386 VYNPDGQW
+386 LYNPDGQW
-394 YVKEENGKYSIVD
+394 YVKEENGKYSIVN
-407 RLKGTTYAS
+407 RLTNKTYAA
-416 NSEIFAVNGVSGAY
+416 NSEIFAVKGASGIY
-430 TVAGRTDTLS
+430 TVAGKNDTLS
-440 FEYQPKV
+440 FVYQPTV
-447 DLKDKYLGSLY
+447 DLKDKYLGVLRL
-458 FTEAELKEKAIQL
+458 TEAELKEKTIQL
-471 NLQAVDGVVV
+471 SVKAVGGTA
-481 PISVSDSVLFADTEE
+481 PISVSDSLLLADMENEATPFRLLAGTEGKT
-496 DAKIFGLE
+496 A
-504 VKEKSVVGGA
+504 GA
-514 KVLGDTLYAVSYH
+514 QSLGDTLYTVSYR
-527 LKDQFGD
+527 LADQFGD
-534 RYLVKDEESKSLI
+534 RVLVKDTETGSLI
-547 VSAYQQS
+547 MSSFQKDT
-554 ILDVVFESTKYGDTY
+554 LDVVFRQSNDGTVY
-569 EMKVGDEY
+569 ELTVGDNY
-577 VTYNTKSN
+577 VTYNTQSN
-585 LLLLGTSEEAFKF
+585 LLLSDKKSEAVSFDVE
-598 KVDIID
+598 VVD

>member
-25 QAGLVDKAE
+25 QASPVDKAE

-43 KSANSYLALDA
+43 TSANSYLALDA
-54 ERTDSVLVRNS
+54 ERTDSVIVRNS

-140 ALSVSDSKLTL
+140 ALSISDSRL
-151 ASTANNSF
+151 AL
-159 TVELP
+159 VEATESEFSVVYP
-164 ISNYLLKANE
+164 DKAYNLKINE
-174 LGDGISTFI
+174 LGDGISTFYMD
-183 LNMGGNYTGDIFKD
+183 LGGEYEGDIFSG
-197 KELVATNLTGE
+197 KELIAKEAEDGFWKLQY
-208 NKDYMSL
+208 KDDQEFS
-215 QIKGDE
+215 
-221 YFDDGKAKYLG
+221 DGKAKYLG
-232 VDTLYTEISGAKNA
+232 VDSVKTTITGAT
-246 FGFKFVADSTYK
+246 GSYGLQFKADSMYTK
-258 GPAGGGTHTWGNE
+258 GALHSYSNDD
-271 AFQKFKFTIDLKND
+271 AQKFKFVIDLSND
-285 SVAMFVKQAPSLT
+285 SIAVFVKKVNTA
-298 SENKYSGNDVQV
+298 ENIQV

-320 LTVSETNPLQGT
+320 LTVSETTSKDDMMFPTQGT

-374 DEKYEYVSETPS
+374 EYEYASETPS

-407 RLKGTTYAS
+407 RLTNTSYAA
-416 NSEIFAVNGVSGAY
+416 NSEIFAVNGVRGAY

-447 DLKDKYLGSLY
+447 DLKDKYLGILRL
-458 FTEAELKEKAIQL
+458 TEAELKEKTIQL
-471 NLQAVDGVVV
+471 NVNAVGGTV
-481 PISVSDSVLFADTEE
+481 PISVSDSLLLADMEKEATLFRLFAGTEE
-496 DAKIFGLE
+496 KTA
-504 VKEKSVVGGA
+504 GA
-514 KVLGDTLYAVSYH
+514 QSLGDTLYTVSYR
-527 LKDQFGD
+527 LADQFGD
-534 RYLVKDEESKSLI
+534 RVLVKDSKTGSLI
-547 VSAYQQS
+547 MSSYQKDPLGIVFRQS
-554 ILDVVFESTKYGDTY
+554 NDGTVY
-569 EMKVGDEY
+569 EMTVGKEY
-577 VTYNTKSN
+577 VTYSTQSN
-585 LLLLGTSEEAFKF
+585 LLLSEEKSEAVEFD
-598 KVDIID
+598 VDIID

-618 GSNGKYLTM
+618 ECNGKYLTM

>member
-25 QAGLVDKAE
+25 QASPVDKAE

-43 KSANSYLALDA
+43 TSANSYLALDA
-54 ERTDSVLVRNS
+54 ERTDSVIVRNS

-140 ALSVSDSKLTL
+140 ALSISDSKLAL
-151 ASTANNSF
+151 
-159 TVELP
+159 VEATESEFSVVYP
-164 ISNYLLKANE
+164 DKAYNLKINE
-174 LGDGISTFI
+174 LGDGISTFYMD
-183 LNMGGNYTGDIFKD
+183 LGGEYEGDIFSG
-197 KELVATNLTGE
+197 KELIAKEAEDGFWKLQY
-208 NKDYMSL
+208 KDDQEFS
-215 QIKGDE
+215 
-221 YFDDGKAKYLG
+221 DGKAKYLG
-232 VDTLYTEISGAKNA
+232 VDSVKTTITGAA
-246 FGFKFVADSTYK
+246 GSYGLQFKADSMYTK
-258 GPAGGGTHTWGNE
+258 GALHSYSNDD
-271 AFQKFKFTIDLKND
+271 AQKFKFVIDLSND
-285 SVAMFVKQAPSLT
+285 SIAVFVKKVNTA
-298 SENKYSGNDVQV
+298 ENIQV

-320 LTVSETNPLQGT
+320 LTVSETTSKDDMMLPTQGT
-332 APFITTRRGTPVT
+332 APFITTCRGTPVT

-356 NVGKTANAGKYL
+356 NVGKTADAGKYL
-368 YGNEDK
+368 YGKE
-374 DEKYEYVSETPS
+374 DEKYEYASETPS

-394 YVKEENGKYSIVD
+394 YVKEEDGKYSIVD
-407 RLKGTTYAS
+407 RLSNISYAT

-447 DLKDKYLGSLY
+447 DLKDKYLGILRL
-458 FTEAELKEKAIQL
+458 TEAELKEKTIQL
-471 NLQAVDGVVV
+471 NVNAVGGTV
-481 PISVSDSVLFADTEE
+481 PISVSDSLLLADMEKEATSFRLFAGTEE
-496 DAKIFGLE
+496 KTA
-504 VKEKSVVGGA
+504 GA
-514 KVLGDTLYAVSYH
+514 QSLGDTLYTVSYR
-527 LKDQFGD
+527 LADQFGD
-534 RYLVKDEESKSLI
+534 RVLVKDSKSGSLI
-547 VSAYQQS
+547 MSSYQKDPLGIVFRQS
-554 ILDVVFESTKYGDTY
+554 NDGTVY
-569 EMKVGDEY
+569 EMTVGKEY
-577 VTYNTKSN
+577 VTYSTQSN
-585 LLLLGTSEEAFKF
+585 LLLSEEKSEAVEFD
-598 KVDIID
+598 VDIID

-618 GSNGKYLTM
+618 ECNGKYLTM

-636 KNEGQEITKADYTA
+636 KNEGQGITKADYTA

>member
-16 TSLSVFAQE
+16 ASLSVSA
-25 QAGLVDKAE
+25 ADVDKAE

-43 KSANSYLALDA
+43 KTDAQYYLALD
-54 ERTDSVLVRNS
+54 EMRTDSVLLRNN
-65 AGETKDEIDLALWQI
+65 AGTTKDEIDLALWQI

-120 SQWTFTGGKIVGYY
+120 SQWTFTDGKIVGYY

-140 ALSVSDSKLTL
+140 AVSIKDSKDLVL
-151 ASTANNSF
+151 ATETSDAFS
-159 TVELP
+159 VEYP
-164 ISNYLLKANE
+164 NKKYLLEANE
-174 LGDGISTFI
+174 LGNGISTFV

-197 KELVATNLTGE
+197 NELIATDLTGDDE
-208 NKDYMSL
+208 AYMSL

-221 YFDDGKAKYLG
+221 YFEDGKAKYLG
-232 VDTLYTEISGAKNA
+232 VDTLYTEISGAQNS
-246 FGFKFVADSTYK
+246 FGFKFVADSTY
-258 GPAGGGTHTWGNE
+258 GGTHTWGNGD
-271 AFQKFKFTIDLKND
+271 FQKFKFTIDLKND
-285 SVAMFVKQAPSLT
+285 SIAMFVKQAPSL
-298 SENKYSGNDVQV
+298 SIDNRYSTDVQV

-320 LTVSETNPLQGT
+320 LTVSETDPLQGT

-345 LANGSGVYFLK
+345 LTNGSGVYFLK
-356 NVGKTANAGKYL
+356 NIGRTTNAGKYL
-368 YGNEDK
+368 YGNE
-374 DEKYEYVSETPS
+374 EYASETPS

-394 YVKEENGKYSIVD
+394 YVKEENGKYSIVN
-407 RLKGTTYAS
+407 RLSNEAYAT
-416 NSEIFAVNGVSGAY
+416 NSEIFAVKGASGIY
-430 TVAGRTDTLS
+430 TVAGKTDTLS

-447 DLKDKYLGSLY
+447 DLKDKYLGVLRL
-458 FTEAELKEKAIQL
+458 TEAELKEKTIQL
-471 NLQAVDGVVV
+471 SVKAVGGTA
-481 PISVSDSVLFADTEE
+481 PISVSDSLLLADMENEATPFRLLAGTEGKT
-496 DAKIFGLE
+496 A
-504 VKEKSVVGGA
+504 GA
-514 KVLGDTLYAVSYH
+514 QSLGDTLYTVSYR
-527 LKDQFGD
+527 LADQFGN
-534 RYLVKDEESKSLI
+534 RVLVKDSKTGSLI
-547 VSAYQQS
+547 MSSFQKDT
-554 ILDVVFESTKYGDTY
+554 LDVVFRQSNDGTVY
-569 EMKVGDEY
+569 ELTVGDNY
-577 VTYNTKSN
+577 VTYNTQSN
-585 LLLLGTSEEAFKF
+585 LLLSDKKSEAVSFDVE
-598 KVDIID
+598 VVD

-768 APTANEE
+768 APTANEV
-775 IEAPTSVVVA
+775 IETPTSVIVA
-785 GGHNS
+785 GGRNS

>member
-25 QAGLVDKAE
+25 QASSVDKAE

-43 KSANSYLALDA
+43 KSDNSYLALDA
-54 ERTDSVLVRNS
+54 ERTDSVLVRSNK
-65 AGETKDEIDLALWQI
+65 GDTKDEIDLALWQI

-140 ALSVSDSKLTL
+140 ALSISGSDLTL
-151 ASTANNSF
+151 ASTTGSSF

-197 KELVATNLTGE
+197 KELVATNLTDE
-208 NKDYMSL
+208 NADYMSL

-285 SVAMFVKQAPSLT
+285 SIAMFVKQAPSLT
-298 SENKYSGNDVQV
+298 SDNKYSKNDVQV

-320 LTVSETNPLQGT
+320 LTVSETESLQGT

-356 NVGKTANAGKYL
+356 TVGKTVNAGKYL
-368 YGNEDK
+368 YG
-374 DEKYEYVSETPS
+374 DENVTYKYVAETPS

-407 RLKGTTYAS
+407 RLSNKSYAT

-430 TVAGRTDTLS
+430 TVAGETDTLL

-458 FTEAELKEKAIQL
+458 FTEAELKEKVILL
-471 NLQAVDGVVV
+471 NLQAVDEIVV

-496 DAKIFGLE
+496 DAKIFSLE
-504 VKEKSVVGGA
+504 VKDKKVIGGA
-514 KVLGDTLYAVSYH
+514 KALGDTLYAVSYF

-534 RYLVKDEESKSLI
+534 RYLVEDKETQSLI
-547 VSAYQQS
+547 VSAYQQP

-569 EMKVGDEY
+569 EMKVKDQY

-627 NPLTLWAEL
+627 NPLTLWAEM
-636 KNEGQEITKADYTA
+636 KNEGQEITKAGYTA

-688 YLSAIDTV
+688 YLSAIDSV

-715 SKNSPAYFS
+715 FKNSPAYFS

-741 GGAFVSQIANTLV
+741 GGAFVTQIANTLV
-754 MSNTGMNFSAEKAS
+754 MSDTGMNFSTEKAS

>member
-1 MKKRFTLLSTALLMG
+1 MKKRFTLLSTALLLG
-16 TSLSVFAQE
+16 ASFSAVA
-25 QAGLVDKAE
+25 AVDKAE

-43 KSANSYLALDA
+43 TSNGSYLALDA
-54 ERTDSVLVRNS
+54 ERTDSVLVRSNK
-65 AGETKDEIDLALWQI
+65 GDKKEDIDLALWQI
-80 KKVETTAGGD
+80 KKVETTAAGD

-96 KATKAVLS
+96 KATKAVLA

-120 SQWTFTGGKIVGYY
+120 SQWTFTDGKIVGYY

-140 ALSVSDSKLTL
+140 ALSVSDAKLALT
-151 ASTANNSF
+151 STTSNSF

-164 ISNYLLKANE
+164 ISDYRLKANE

-183 LNMGGNYTGDIFKD
+183 LNMGGNYSGDIFKD
-197 KELVATNLTGE
+197 KELVATDLTGE
-208 NKDYMSL
+208 NEAYMSL
-215 QIKGDE
+215 QVKGDE

-246 FGFKFVADSTYK
+246 FGFKFVADSTYR
-258 GPAGGGTHTWGNE
+258 GPKGGGTHTWGNE

-298 SENKYSGNDVQV
+298 SDDKYSEKDVQV

-320 LTVSETNPLQGT
+320 LTVSETESLQGT

-356 NVGKTANAGKYL
+356 NAGKTTDGGKYL
-368 YGNEDK
+368 YGSG
-374 DEKYEYVSETPS
+374 YVAETPS

-407 RLKGTTYAS
+407 RLKGKTYAA
-416 NSEIFAVNGVSGAY
+416 NSEIFAVKGVSGAY
-430 TVAGRTDTLS
+430 TVAGRTDTLT

-458 FTEAELKEKAIQL
+458 FSEAELKEKVIQL
-471 NLQAVDGVVV
+471 NLQAVDGIVV

-496 DAKIFGLE
+496 DAKIFRLE
-504 VKEKSVVGGA
+504 VNDKRVVGGA
-514 KVLGDTLYAVSYH
+514 TIFGDTLYAVSYL

-534 RYLVKDEESKSLI
+534 RYLVEDKENKSLV
-547 VSAYQQS
+547 VSEFQQS
-554 ILDVVFESTKYGDTY
+554 VLDVVFESTKYGDTY
-569 EMKVGDEY
+569 EMKVKDEY

-585 LLLLGTSEEAFKF
+585 FLLLGPSEEAFKF
-598 KVDIID
+598 KVNIIN

-627 NPLTLWAEL
+627 NPLTLWAEM
-636 KNEGQEITKADYTA
+636 KNEGQEITKAGYTA

-674 CMIGADDE
+674 CMIGADDK

-696 QHEGKNRL
+696 QYEGKNRL

-735 ENINVK
+735 ENVNVK
-741 GGAFVSQIANTLV
+741 GGSFVTQIANTLV
-754 MSNTGMNFSAEKAS
+754 MSNTGMNFTTEKAS

-775 IEAPTSVVVA
+775 IEKPVSVIVA

>member
-16 TSLSVFAQE
+16 ASLSVSA
-25 QAGLVDKAE
+25 ADVDKAE

-43 KSANSYLALDA
+43 KTDAQYYLALD
-54 ERTDSVLVRNS
+54 EMRTDSVLLRNN
-65 AGETKDEIDLALWQI
+65 AGTTKDEIDLALWQI

-120 SQWTFTGGKIVGYY
+120 SQWTFTNGKIVGYY

-140 ALSVSDSKLTL
+140 AVSIKDSKDLVL
-151 ASTANNSF
+151 ATETSDAFS
-159 TVELP
+159 VEYP
-164 ISNYLLKANE
+164 NKKYLLEANE
-174 LGDGISTFI
+174 LGNGISTFV

-197 KELVATNLTGE
+197 NELIATDLTGDDE
-208 NKDYMSL
+208 AYMSL

-221 YFDDGKAKYLG
+221 YFEDGKAKYLG
-232 VDTLYTEISGAKNA
+232 VDTLYTEISGAQNS
-246 FGFKFVADSTYK
+246 FGFKFVADSTY
-258 GPAGGGTHTWGNE
+258 GGTHTWGNGD
-271 AFQKFKFTIDLKND
+271 FQKFKFTIDLKND
-285 SVAMFVKQAPSLT
+285 SIAMFVKQAPSL
-298 SENKYSGNDVQV
+298 SIDNRYSTDVQV

-320 LTVSETNPLQGT
+320 LTVSETDPLQGT

-374 DEKYEYVSETPS
+374 EYEYASETPS

-416 NSEIFAVNGVSGAY
+416 NSEIFAVNGVRGAY
-430 TVAGRTDTLS
+430 TVAGKTDTLS

-504 VKEKSVVGGA
+504 VKDKKVVGGA
-514 KVLGDTLYAVSYH
+514 MVLGDTLYAVSYH

-688 YLSAIDTV
+688 YLSAIDTA
-696 QHEGKNRL
+696 QYEGKNRL

-735 ENINVK
+735 ENVNVK
-741 GGAFVSQIANTLV
+741 GGSFVTQIANTLV
-754 MSNTGMNFSAEKAS
+754 MSNAGMNFSAEKAS
-768 APTANEE
+768 APTANEV
-775 IEAPTSVVVA
+775 IETPTSVIVA

>member
-1 MKKRFTLLSTALLMG
+1 MKKRFTLLSTALLVA
-16 TSLSVFAQE
+16 SLS
-25 QAGLVDKAE
+25 AGAANSVE
-34 WKEGNYFYL
+34 WKEGYYYQL
-43 KSANSYLALDA
+43 QSGDYYLAVDGIVS
-54 ERTDSVLVRNS
+54 DSVIVKKNVEE
-65 AGETKDEIDLALWQI
+65 ATKASLDSTLWQVT
-80 KKVETTAGGD
+80 KRTTSGGI
-90 VYQFTN
+90 VYQFRN
-96 KATKAVLS
+96 KATNALLAFAAKE
-104 FSTKANAT
+104 NAT
-112 TVLDPSGV
+112 TKLDPSGV
-120 SQWTFTGGKIVGYY
+120 SEWAFSDGGAIKGYF
-134 GDSKTL
+134 GDGKSYSLSISTDVLSLSATTASNFNIETTDPYTL
-140 ALSVSDSKLTL
+140 KSD
-151 ASTANNSF
+151 
-159 TVELP
+159 
-164 ISNYLLKANE
+164 E
-174 LGDGISTFI
+174 LGNGISTFYMD
-183 LNMGGNYTGDIFKD
+183 LGGEYEGDIFSG
-197 KELVATNLTGE
+197 KELIA
-208 NKDYMSL
+208 KDINDGYLMI
-215 QIKGDE
+215 QYKDDQE
-221 YFDDGKAKYLG
+221 FPDGKAKYLG
-232 VDTLYTEISGAKNA
+232 VDSVKTTISGAT
-246 FGFKFVADSTYK
+246 GSYGLQFKADSTYAK
-258 GPAGGGTHTWGNE
+258 GALHSYSNE
-271 AFQKFKFTIDLKND
+271 EAQQFKFEIDLSND
-285 SVAMFVKQAPSLT
+285 SIAVFVKSVSG
-298 SENKYSGNDVQV
+298 SEGEVKI
-310 VYATLGDNKV
+310 VYAELGNNKV
-320 LTVSETNPLQGT
+320 LTVSEKNSNQGK

-345 LANGSGVYFLK
+345 LTNGSGVYFLK
-356 NVGKTANAGKYL
+356 NIGRTTNAGKYL
-368 YGNEDK
+368 YGNE
-374 DEKYEYVSETPS
+374 EYASETPS
-386 VYNPDGQW
+386 LYNPDGQW
-394 YVKEENGKYSIVD
+394 YVKEENGKYSIVN
-407 RLKGTTYAS
+407 RLSNEAYAT
-416 NSEIFAVNGVSGAY
+416 NSEIFAVKGASGIY
-430 TVAGRTDTLS
+430 TVAGKTDTLS

-534 RYLVKDEESKSLI
+534 RYLVEDKKNKSLI
-547 VSAYQQS
+547 VSEFQES
-554 ILDVVFESTKYGDTY
+554 VLDVVFESTKYGDTY
-569 EMKVGDEY
+569 EMKVGDKY

-585 LLLLGTSEEAFKF
+585 LLLLGTSEDAFKF

-627 NPLTLWAEL
+627 NPLTLWAEM

-688 YLSAIDTV
+688 YLSAIDTA
-696 QHEGKNRL
+696 QYEGKNRL

-735 ENINVK
+735 ENVNVK
-741 GGAFVSQIANTLV
+741 GGAFVTQIANTLV

-768 APTANEE
+768 APTANEV
-775 IEAPTSVVVA
+775 IETPTSVIVA

>member
-1 MKKRFTLLSTALLMG
+1 MKKRFTLLSTALLAV
-16 TSLSVFAQE
+16 SLS
-25 QAGLVDKAE
+25 AGAADITE
-34 WKEGNYFYL
+34 WKEGYYYQLESNGY
-43 KSANSYLALDA
+43 YLAVDGVVS
-54 ERTDSVLVRNS
+54 DSVIVKKTIAESKASLDS
-65 AGETKDEIDLALWQI
+65 TLWQI
-80 KKVETTAGGD
+80 TKRTTSGGI
-90 VYQFTN
+90 VYQFRN
-96 KATKAVLS
+96 KATNALLAFAAKE
-104 FSTKANAT
+104 NAT
-112 TVLDPSGV
+112 TKLDPAGV
-120 SQWTFTGGKIVGYY
+120 SEWVFSDGNAIKGFFGDGKSYGLSISEDGVLSLATTNASDFKIVAT
-134 GDSKTL
+134 DSYT
-140 ALSVSDSKLTL
+140 
-151 ASTANNSF
+151 
-159 TVELP
+159 
-164 ISNYLLKANE
+164 LKADE
-174 LGDGISTFI
+174 LGDGISTFYMD
-183 LNMGGNYTGDIFKD
+183 LGGEYEGDIFSG
-197 KELVATNLTGE
+197 KELVAKETEDGYLKLQY
-208 NKDYMSL
+208 KDD
-215 QIKGDE
+215 QE
-221 YFDDGKAKYLG
+221 FPDGKAKYLG
-232 VDTLYTEISGAKNA
+232 VDTLYTEISGAQNS
-246 FGFKFVADSTYK
+246 FGFKFVADSTY
-258 GPAGGGTHTWGNE
+258 GGKHTWGNE
-271 AFQKFKFTIDLKND
+271 DFQKFKFTIDLKND
-285 SVAMFVKQAPSLT
+285 SVAVFVKQAPSLSIDNRY
-298 SENKYSGNDVQV
+298 SEDFQV
-310 VYATLGDNKV
+310 VYATLGDKKV
-320 LTVSETNPLQGT
+320 LTVSETEPLQGT

-368 YGNEDK
+368 YGNEV
-374 DEKYEYVSETPS
+374 YTSETPS

-407 RLKGTTYAS
+407 RLSNTSYAA

-447 DLKDKYLGSLY
+447 DLEDKYLGILRL
-458 FTEAELKEKAIQL
+458 TEAELKEKTIQL
-471 NLQAVDGVVV
+471 NVNAVGGTV
-481 PISVSDSVLFADTEE
+481 PISVSDSLLLADMEKEATSFRLLAGTEE
-496 DAKIFGLE
+496 KTA
-504 VKEKSVVGGA
+504 GA
-514 KVLGDTLYAVSYH
+514 QSLGDTLYTVSYR
-527 LKDQFGD
+527 LADQFGD
-534 RYLVKDEESKSLI
+534 RVLVKDSKTGSLI
-547 VSAYQQS
+547 MSSYQKDPLGIVFRQS
-554 ILDVVFESTKYGDTY
+554 NDGTVY
-569 EMKVGDEY
+569 EMTVGKEY
-577 VTYNTKSN
+577 VTYSTQSN
-585 LLLLGTSEEAFKF
+585 LLLSEEKSEAVEFD
-598 KVDIID
+598 VDIID
-604 APQYETVES
+604 APQYEAVKS

-618 GSNGKYLTM
+618 GSNGKFLTM
-627 NPLTLWAEL
+627 NPLTLWAEM
-636 KNEGQEITKADYTA
+636 KNEGQEITKAGYTA

-724 LKKNEDGSLWL
+724 LRKNEDGSLWL

-790 VTVMNAKDKKIVLTD
+790 VTVMNARDKKIVLTD

>member
-25 QAGLVDKAE
+25 QASPVDKAE

-43 KSANSYLALDA
+43 KSDNSYMALSA
-54 ERTDSVLVRNS
+54 ERTDSVLIRSNE
-65 AGETKDEIDLALWQI
+65 GQTKDEIDLALWQI

-140 ALSVSDSKLTL
+140 ALSISDSKLAL
-151 ASTANNSF
+151 
-159 TVELP
+159 VEATESEFSVVYP
-164 ISNYLLKANE
+164 NKAYNLKINE
-174 LGDGISTFI
+174 LGDGISTFYMD
-183 LNMGGNYTGDIFKD
+183 LGGEYEGDIFSG
-197 KELVATNLTGE
+197 KELIAKEAEEGFWKLQY
-208 NKDYMSL
+208 KDDQEFS
-215 QIKGDE
+215 
-221 YFDDGKAKYLG
+221 DGKAKYLG
-232 VDTLYTEISGAKNA
+232 VDSVKTTITGAA
-246 FGFKFVADSTYK
+246 GSYGLQFKADSMYTK
-258 GPAGGGTHTWGNE
+258 GALHSYSNDD
-271 AFQKFKFTIDLKND
+271 AQKFKFVIDLSND
-285 SVAMFVKQAPSLT
+285 SIAVFVKKVNTA
-298 SENKYSGNDVQV
+298 ENIQV
-310 VYATLGDNKV
+310 VYATLGDKKV
-320 LTVSETNPLQGT
+320 LTVSETASLQGT

-356 NVGKTANAGKYL
+356 NVGKAANAGKYL
-368 YGNEDK
+368 YGNEV
-374 DEKYEYVSETPS
+374 YTSETPS

-407 RLKGTTYAS
+407 RLSNTSYAA
-416 NSEIFAVNGVSGAY
+416 NSEIFAVKGISGAY

-447 DLKDKYLGSLY
+447 DLEDKYLGILRL
-458 FTEAELKEKAIQL
+458 TEAELKEKTIQL
-471 NLQAVDGVVV
+471 NVNAVGGTV
-481 PISVSDSVLFADTEE
+481 PISVSDSLLLADMEKEATSFRLFAGTEE
-496 DAKIFGLE
+496 KTA
-504 VKEKSVVGGA
+504 GA
-514 KVLGDTLYAVSYH
+514 QSLGDTLYTVSYR
-527 LKDQFGD
+527 LADQFGD
-534 RYLVKDEESKSLI
+534 RVLVKDSKTGSLI
-547 VSAYQQS
+547 MSSYQKDPLGIVFRQS
-554 ILDVVFESTKYGDTY
+554 NDGTVY
-569 EMKVGDEY
+569 EMTVGKEY
-577 VTYNTKSN
+577 VTYSTQSN
-585 LLLLGTSEEAFKF
+585 LLLSEEKSEAVEFD
-598 KVDIID
+598 VDIID
-604 APQYETVES
+604 APQYEAVKS

-627 NPLTLWAEL
+627 NPLTLWAEM
-636 KNEGQEITKADYTA
+636 KNEGQEITKAGYTA

-674 CMIGADDE
+674 CMIGADDK

-724 LKKNEDGSLWL
+724 LRKNEDGSLWL

-790 VTVMNAKDKKIVLTD
+790 VTVMNARDKKIVLTD

>member
-25 QAGLVDKAE
+25 QASPVDKAE

-43 KSANSYLALDA
+43 KSDNSYMALSA
-54 ERTDSVLVRNS
+54 ERTDSVLIRSNE
-65 AGETKDEIDLALWQI
+65 GQTKDEIDLALWQI

-120 SQWTFTGGKIVGYY
+120 SQWTFTDGYIVGYY

-140 ALSVSDSKLTL
+140 ALSVSDSKLALT
-151 ASTANNSF
+151 STTNNRF

-164 ISNYLLKANE
+164 DSKYQLKANE

-356 NVGKTANAGKYL
+356 NAGKTTDGGKYL
-368 YGNEDK
+368 YGSG
-374 DEKYEYVSETPS
+374 YVAETPS

-407 RLKGTTYAS
+407 RLRGTTYAS

-447 DLKDKYLGSLY
+447 DLKDKYLGILRL
-458 FTEAELKEKAIQL
+458 TEAELKEKTIQL
-471 NLQAVDGVVV
+471 NVNAVGGTV
-481 PISVSDSVLFADTEE
+481 PISVSDSLLLADMEKEATSFRLFAGTEE
-496 DAKIFGLE
+496 KTA
-504 VKEKSVVGGA
+504 GA
-514 KVLGDTLYAVSYH
+514 QSLGDTLYTVSYR
-527 LKDQFGD
+527 LADQFGD
-534 RYLVKDEESKSLI
+534 RVLVKDSKTGSLI
-547 VSAYQQS
+547 MSNFQEDTLNIVFRQS
-554 ILDVVFESTKYGDTY
+554 NDGAVY
-569 EMKVGDEY
+569 EMTVGKEY
-577 VTYNTKSN
+577 VTYSTQSN
-585 LLLLGTSEEAFKF
+585 LLLSEEKSEAVEFD
-598 KVDIID
+598 VDIID

-618 GSNGKYLTM
+618 GSNGKFLTM
-627 NPLTLWAEL
+627 NPLTLWAEM
-636 KNEGQEITKADYTA
+636 KNEGQEITKAGYTA

-724 LKKNEDGSLWL
+724 LRKNEDGSLWL

-790 VTVMNAKDKKIVLTD
+790 VTVMNARDKKIVLTD